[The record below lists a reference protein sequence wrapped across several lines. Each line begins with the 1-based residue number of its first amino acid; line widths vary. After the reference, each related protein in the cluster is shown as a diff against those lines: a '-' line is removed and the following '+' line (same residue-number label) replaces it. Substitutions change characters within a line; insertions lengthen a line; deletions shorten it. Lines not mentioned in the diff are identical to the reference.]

1 MEVPYRTNS
10 WLMEHLLFCF
20 KMNMKKRTKLSFRR
34 EEEKKH
40 PALVFVI
47 SIFLSSVT
55 LNHAC
60 KWCWCLLMIKVRTR
74 FFYAIGIRQKKL
86 DYATRVHQIN
96 CMQFV
101 SLTSSLDRY
110 SKQSVGNLVL
120 QKHKENNHF
129 NRINSFPLWNIS
141 NTLIESYEG
150 QISTWITIGDT
161 SWYEWNWFWPLS
173 NQIHLLVVVYLL
185 FKRDEKRNSFHSKSI
200 HVCSCISDGC
210 DENYWISLNEDF
222 L

>member
-1 MEVPYRTNS
+1 MPLGLDKKNWIMQLVCIKLTVCNLFR
-10 WLMEHLLFCF
+10 WLVLSIDIQSNQSAISYY
-20 KMNMKKRTKLSFRR
+20 KNTKKII
-34 EEEKKH
+34 
-40 PALVFVI
+40 I
-47 SIFLSSVT
+47 SIGST
-55 LNHAC
+55 H
-60 KWCWCLLMIKVRTR
+60 
-74 FFYAIGIRQKKL
+74 
-86 DYATRVHQIN
+86 
-96 CMQFV
+96 
-101 SLTSSLDRY
+101 
-110 SKQSVGNLVL
+110 
-120 QKHKENNHF
+120 
-129 NRINSFPLWNIS
+129 SFPLWNIS